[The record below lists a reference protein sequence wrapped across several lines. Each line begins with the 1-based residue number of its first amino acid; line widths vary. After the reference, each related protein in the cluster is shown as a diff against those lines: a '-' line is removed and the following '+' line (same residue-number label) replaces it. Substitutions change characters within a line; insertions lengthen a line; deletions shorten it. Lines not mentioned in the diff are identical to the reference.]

1 MSGPTPIP
9 AAIAPTRQSD
19 RADPF
24 AIPPRI
30 NKYSP
35 TENTQVWHSPL
46 LRSSLPQRADLAS
59 ADTDHGLANL
69 STVPR
74 VSVTAY
80 LHALLYGADVPQ
92 GAAQKSQRISN
103 FFHVPF
109 ELEKTIWLGYLICL
123 DSFLCIFTIL
133 PFRAFLAVRSF
144 LRAPWTGR
152 WEVHPNHRMDLWRVL
167 ILGLACL
174 TLYRIDINVM
184 YHGIRGQSMMKF
196 YVIFNLLEVF
206 DKLCCSFGL
215 DILDSLFARSLDTS
229 EDVRRIPFLV
239 HFLLA
244 AVYVVVHAVVFLYQ
258 MVTLNASINSHNNA
272 LLSLLISNQFGEVKQ
287 AVFKRF
293 EPENF
298 YQLTCSDMVERMNL
312 TVFLGLNVLRN
323 YLELANN
330 TDSGPAWTVPVPY
343 VWWTGGAQ
351 WVAHAADAVWIE
363 AAHLDA
369 ASVAADPGRRLA
381 RAWWALIGKLRVGA
395 PVTSFGFHWETV
407 AWTAP
412 TWVGLVAQVVQPALL
427 MMASE
432 VMVDWL
438 KASFITKFNNLKPEE
453 LYRRYRHVLCAE
465 VARSVTTTDS
475 TSSEPLT
482 TSSTDSIVPAP
493 ALEPRIG
500 VSPPDHD
507 APHETPTHSTSPD
520 RASSATPTPR
530 PRGRSSSVSLPR
542 RTPSVP
548 SRTARSLS
556 RQRSAASTPRA
567 RSRSR
572 SRTPSATPIPTPFP
586 AATAPTP
593 TPARHAPRV
602 PRWSM
607 TNDYVPLVSRRLG
620 FGALAL
626 AALMLRMGADVVAA
640 MDALWGIREAM
651 VVPIMPTL
659 VVWGE
664 VVRVAAHRQGMGE
677 LLGHAIGWI
686 PPRVMDVATRAAA
699 WVGGAV
705 VAGLERYLLVVVVAV
720 VMYAVLFSL
729 KVLLGVTLLD
739 VCLRTQLPAIL
750 HADDPK
756 DAAAAAEAAAEDRLA
771 RIDRYMLVKSRIP

>member
-1 MSGPTPIP
+1 
-9 AAIAPTRQSD
+9 
-19 RADPF
+19 
-24 AIPPRI
+24 
-30 NKYSP
+30 
-35 TENTQVWHSPL
+35 
-46 LRSSLPQRADLAS
+46 
-59 ADTDHGLANL
+59 
-69 STVPR
+69 
-74 VSVTAY
+74 
-80 LHALLYGADVPQ
+80 
-92 GAAQKSQRISN
+92 
-103 FFHVPF
+103 
-109 ELEKTIWLGYLICL
+109 
-123 DSFLCIFTIL
+123 
-133 PFRAFLAVRSF
+133 
-144 LRAPWTGR
+144 
-152 WEVHPNHRMDLWRVL
+152 MDLWRVL

-174 TLYRIDINVM
+174 ALYQIDINVM
-184 YHGIRGQSMMKF
+184 YHGVRGQSMMKF
-196 YVIFNLLEVF
+196 YVLFNLLEVF

-215 DILDSLFARSLDTS
+215 DILDSLFARSLETS
-229 EDVRRIPFLV
+229 EDVRRIPFIV

-351 WVAHAADAVWIE
+351 WMAHAADAVWVE
-363 AAHLDA
+363 ASHLDA
-369 ASVAADPGRRLA
+369 ASVAADPGRRLT
-381 RAWWALIGKLRVGA
+381 RAWWALIGKVHTGA

-465 VARSVTTTDS
+465 VARSMTAVDAASAGSLATS
-475 TSSEPLT
+475 TNSAA
-482 TSSTDSIVPAP
+482 PAS
-493 ALEPRIG
+493 ALEPGID
-500 VSPPDHD
+500 VSPPDTDAALHD
-507 APHETPTHSTSPD
+507 TPTRPSSPD

-530 PRGRSSSVSLPR
+530 QRGRSSSVSLPR

-548 SRTARSLS
+548 SRTTRSLS

-572 SRTPSATPIPTPFP
+572 TPSAMPIPTPVP
-586 AATAPTP
+586 AAAPTP
-593 TPARHAPRV
+593 RAPRA

-607 TNDYVPLVSRRLG
+607 TNDHVPLVSRRLG

-659 VVWGE
+659 VAWGE
-664 VVRVAAHRQGMGE
+664 VVRVAAQKEGMGE
-677 LLGHAIGWI
+677 LLGHATGWI
-686 PPRVMDVATRAAA
+686 PPRVLDVAVRAAA
-699 WVGGAV
+699 WVGAVV

-720 VMYAVLFSL
+720 VVYAVLFSL

>member
-9 AAIAPTRQSD
+9 AAIASTAQSD
-19 RADPF
+19 RVDPF

-46 LRSSLPQRADLAS
+46 LRSSLPQRVDLAS
-59 ADTDHGLANL
+59 ADTDHGSANV

-74 VSVTAY
+74 VSVATY
-80 LHALLYGADVPQ
+80 LRALLFGADVPQ

-123 DSFLCIFTIL
+123 DSFLWIFTIL
-133 PFRAFLAVRSF
+133 PFRAFLAVRS
-144 LRAPWTGR
+144 LIRVPWTGR

-174 TLYRIDINVM
+174 TLYQIDINVM
-184 YHGIRGQSMMKF
+184 YHGVRGQSMMKF
-196 YVIFNLLEVF
+196 YVLFNLLEVF

-215 DILDSLFARSLDTS
+215 DILDSLFARSLETS
-229 EDVRRIPFLV
+229 DDVRRIPFIV
-239 HFLLA
+239 HFFLA

-351 WVAHAADAVWIE
+351 WVAHAADAVWVE
-363 AAHLDA
+363 ATHLDA
-369 ASVAADPGRRLA
+369 ASVAADPGRRLT
-381 RAWWALIGKLRVGA
+381 RAWWALIGKLRAGA

-412 TWVGLVAQVVQPALL
+412 TWVGLIAQVVQPAVL

-465 VARSVTTTDS
+465 VARSVTVTDAA
-475 TSSEPLT
+475 SSESLT
-482 TSSTDSIVPAP
+482 TSSAESVVPAP
-493 ALEPRIG
+493 LVFEPRID
-500 VSPPDHD
+500 VSPPEHD
-507 APHETPTHSTSPD
+507 AASHDTPTRSASPD

-530 PRGRSSSVSLPR
+530 ARGRSSSVSLPR
-542 RTPSVP
+542 RTPSLP

-556 RQRSAASTPRA
+556 RQRSAASTPRP
-567 RSRSR
+567 RSR
-572 SRTPSATPIPTPFP
+572 SRTPSATPIATPLP
-586 AATAPTP
+586 APAPTP
-593 TPARHAPRV
+593 TLARRGPRV
-602 PRWSM
+602 PRWCM
-607 TNDYVPLVSRRLG
+607 TNDHVPLVSRRLG

-651 VVPIMPTL
+651 VVPIMPSL
-659 VVWGE
+659 VAWGE
-664 VVRVAAHRQGMGE
+664 VVRVAVQKEGMSE
-677 LLGHAIGWI
+677 LLGRATGWI
-686 PPRVMDVATRAAA
+686 SPRVLDVSMRAVT
-699 WVGGAV
+699 WFGGAV
-705 VAGLERYLLVVVVAV
+705 IAGLERYLLVVVVAV
-720 VMYAVLFSL
+720 VVYAVLFSL